1 MKSIVAIVG
10 RPNVGKSTLFNNLT
24 STRNAL
30 VADRPGIT
38 RDRQYGL
45 VHHNSRSFLVIDTGG
60 IGEINEES
68 KEIAGLMTK
77 QTMVAASD
85 ASLLV
90 WVVDGRT
97 GLTNTD
103 EILAKE
109 LRKLDK
115 PIFLVINKLEGNL
128 SNNVIND
135 FYKLGLETILP
146 ISSKRGD
153 GVNQLLKAILSQLPP
168 QTENI
173 IEVKESTTI
182 SILGKPNVGKST
194 LINKIIGE
202 ERLLTF
208 DRPGTTRD
216 SIEIKIERNGKNFI
230 LIDTAG
236 VRRKNKVNDSVE
248 KFSILKSFEAIESA
262 NIIILLIDGKEGVTE
277 QDGTLLGMIQDSG
290 KSIIIAINKMD
301 EIDDLEK
308 DRIKSELCRKF
319 SFIDYAQYHYISAL
333 DGIGINSLFKKIAA
347 INKSK
352 NTNFTTSHLTEML
365 QNAVLK
371 HPPKI
376 INGRRIKLRYMHL
389 GSTNPIRLI
398 IHGNQTKGVPES
410 YKKYLSKMLRKKMN
424 LLGTPVLIELKN
436 SENPFK
442 GKKNILSKRQIN
454 KRRRLIRYNKK

>member
-352 NTNFTTSHLTEML
+352 NTDFTTSRLTEML

>member
-97 GLTNTD
+97 GLNNTD

-135 FYKLGLETILP
+135 F
-146 ISSKRGD
+146 
-153 GVNQLLKAILSQLPP
+153 
-168 QTENI
+168 
-173 IEVKESTTI
+173 
-182 SILGKPNVGKST
+182 
-194 LINKIIGE
+194 
-202 ERLLTF
+202 
-208 DRPGTTRD
+208 
-216 SIEIKIERNGKNFI
+216 
-230 LIDTAG
+230 
-236 VRRKNKVNDSVE
+236 
-248 KFSILKSFEAIESA
+248 
-262 NIIILLIDGKEGVTE
+262 
-277 QDGTLLGMIQDSG
+277 
-290 KSIIIAINKMD
+290 
-301 EIDDLEK
+301 
-308 DRIKSELCRKF
+308 
-319 SFIDYAQYHYISAL
+319 
-333 DGIGINSLFKKIAA
+333 
-347 INKSK
+347 
-352 NTNFTTSHLTEML
+352 
-365 QNAVLK
+365 
-371 HPPKI
+371 
-376 INGRRIKLRYMHL
+376 
-389 GSTNPIRLI
+389 
-398 IHGNQTKGVPES
+398 
-410 YKKYLSKMLRKKMN
+410 
-424 LLGTPVLIELKN
+424 
-436 SENPFK
+436 
-442 GKKNILSKRQIN
+442 
-454 KRRRLIRYNKK
+454 

>member
-153 GVNQLLKAILSQLPP
+153 GVNQLLKAILGQLPS

-248 KFSILKSFEAIESA
+248 KFSVLKSFEAIESA

-308 DRIKSELCRKF
+308 DRIKSELSRKF

-352 NTNFTTSHLTEML
+352 NTDFTTSHLTEML

-436 SENPFK
+436 SDNPFK